1 MILSE
6 IIYILLV
13 KYRKLSDI
21 LRKTSPTYP
30 IMDIKEI
37 LKFADA
43 LVFAKTGKHLDDV
56 QNAVL
61 RGAWKRQTYI
71 QIADEFGYSDGHLRD
86 VASKLWRILSEV
98 FGEEIN
104 KLNFCSTIDRWRFSI
119 ISSTF
124 ENNFAHNN
132 INICRDIVNSP
143 EVPQARSHPNQDSDK
158 PQTRQDLRDAP
169 DITPLY
175 DRALEL
181 TTLQQWIVRDRTRLI
196 AILGISGIGKT
207 AIALHL
213 LPQIQDQF
221 DYVIWRSL
229 RTSPTLEVTLKNLIK
244 FISDRAES
252 ELPVSTD
259 DRLSILI
266 EYLRSHRCL
275 IIFDDVQT
283 ILSSGQIAGNYR
295 PEYENY
301 GTLLRL
307 VSEITH
313 NSCLILNSWEPP
325 REIATLTGET
335 APVRT
340 LYLGGLGTAASEI
353 LKDKGLLQ
361 NDNWQTIINTYGG
374 NPLWLKIVATMIKE
388 LFNGK
393 VSEYLKYDIL
403 FLGEELKAILMEH
416 LNRLSDLEKEV
427 IIHVSNAAETISI
440 AQLIKDMKM
449 PVSELIDAVQS
460 LRRRSLIEKQEQE
473 NVTLL
478 NLSPTFRQYVKKQ

>member
-1 MILSE
+1 
-6 IIYILLV
+6 
-13 KYRKLSDI
+13 
-21 LRKTSPTYP
+21 
-30 IMDIKEI
+30 MDIKEI
-37 LKFADA
+37 LKFVDA

-61 RGAWKRQTYI
+61 RGAWKGQTYI

-86 VASKLWRILSEV
+86 VASKLWRILSELL
-98 FGEEIN
+98 GEEIN

-124 ENNFAHNN
+124 KNNFAHNN

-143 EVPQARSHPNQDSDK
+143 EFSQARSHPNPDSDK

-181 TTLQQWIVRDRTRLI
+181 TTLQQWILYNRTRLI

-213 LPQIQDQF
+213 LPQIQHQF

-229 RTSPTLEVTLKNLIK
+229 RTSPTLETTLKNLIE
-244 FISDRAES
+244 FISNQTDS

-275 IIFDDVQT
+275 IILDDVQT

-301 GTLLRL
+301 GTLFRL
-307 VSEITH
+307 VSEIPH

-325 REIATLTGET
+325 REIAALTGET

-340 LYLGGLGTAASEI
+340 LYLGGLGTSASEI
-353 LKDKGLLQ
+353 LKDKGLLE
-361 NDNWQTIINTYGG
+361 DENWQTLINTYRGH
-374 NPLWLKIVATMIKE
+374 PLWLKIVATMIQE

-393 VSEYLKYDIL
+393 VTEYLKYDIL
-403 FLGEELKAILMEH
+403 FLGEELKAILQQH
-416 LNRLSDLEKEV
+416 LNRLSDLEEQV
-427 IIHVSNAAETISI
+427 IIHVGNAAEPVSIS
-440 AQLIKDMKM
+440 QLLKDMQL
-449 PVSELIDAVQS
+449 PPSELINAIQS
-460 LRRRSLIEKQEQE
+460 LGRRSLIERQEQDK
-473 NVTLL
+473 VTLF
-478 NLSPTFRQYVKKQ
+478 NLSPTFRQYVKNK

>member
-1 MILSE
+1 M
-6 IIYILLV
+6 
-13 KYRKLSDI
+13 SDFVGYNQKNP
-21 LRKTSPTYP
+21 RTYP
-30 IMDIKEI
+30 TMDVKEI
-37 LKFADA
+37 LKFADD
-43 LVFAKTGKHLDDV
+43 LVFTKTGKHLDDV
-56 QNAVL
+56 QDAVL
-61 RGAWKRQTYI
+61 RGAWQGQKYPK
-71 QIADEFGYSDGHLRD
+71 IAEEAHCSEGHARD
-86 VASKLWRILSEV
+86 VASELWKILSDV
-98 FGEEIN
+98 LGEDIN
-104 KLNFCSTIDRWRFSI
+104 KSNFRSTLQRLQLFV
-119 ISSTF
+119 ISSNVAKDSTQINSINVCPETF
-124 ENNFAHNN
+124 Y
-132 INICRDIVNSP
+132 SP
-143 EVPQARSHPNQDSDK
+143 EVPKERSPSNSTPENTQ

-181 TTLQQWIVRDRTRLI
+181 TTLEQWIVRDRTRLI
-196 AILGISGIGKT
+196 AILGLSGIGKT

-213 LPQIQDQF
+213 LPQIQHQF
-221 DYVIWRSL
+221 EYVIWRSL
-229 RTSPTLEVTLKNLIK
+229 RTSPTLETTLKNLIK
-244 FISDRAES
+244 FISDRADGD
-252 ELPVSTD
+252 LPVSTD

-275 IIFDDVQT
+275 IILDDVQT

-295 PEYENY
+295 PEYKNY
-301 GTLLRL
+301 GTLLKL
-307 VSEITH
+307 IAEITH

-325 REIATLTGET
+325 REIAALTGET

-340 LYLGGLGTAASEI
+340 LYLGGLGTAASKI
-353 LKDKGLLQ
+353 LKDKGLLED
-361 NDNWQTIINTYGG
+361 DNWQTIINTYGG

-403 FLGEELKAILMEH
+403 FLGEELKAILLQH

-440 AQLIKDMKM
+440 PQLIKDMKM
-449 PVSELIDAVQS
+449 PASELIDAVQS